1 MILSLA
7 LTPHTYEEDD
17 IDARLAPLDEKLMV
31 HSLRIMTLENAGG
44 NNGRMEGGE
53 SEHLPQHT
61 YVGNKGKHDLLDEWM
76 DSIKHL
82 DAFEFSKPTDMEI
95 DDEATDYM
103 DEDLARL
110 MLREKGKIG
119 RAHV

>member
-44 NNGRMEGGE
+44 E

-82 DAFEFSKPTDMEI
+82 DSFEFSKPTDMEI

-110 MLREKGKIG
+110 MLREKGT
-119 RAHV
+119 

>member
-1 MILSLA
+1 
-7 LTPHTYEEDD
+7 
-17 IDARLAPLDEKLMV
+17 MV
-31 HSLRIMTLENAGG
+31 HSLKIMTFENAGG

-61 YVGNKGKHDLLDEWM
+61 YVGNKGKYDLLDEWM
-76 DSIKHL
+76 DSIKRL

-103 DEDLARL
+103 DEDPARL
-110 MLREKGKIG
+110 MLRE
-119 RAHV
+119 